1 MRQFMFITI
10 FATLLS
16 SAACATETSG
26 SITGYADG
34 GAQIV
39 VTSVDTGQVSGFMAT
54 CDGTYRAEPLKP
66 GRYQIVEG
74 GANHAVRTVGV
85 TAGQESHVDLAP
97 ESRRT
102 KCQAKDSKDKK

>member
-1 MRQFMFITI
+1 MRPFIFI
-10 FATLLS
+10 AAFATLLS
-16 SAACATETSG
+16 STASAAETTG
-26 SITGYADG
+26 GITGFANG

-39 VTSVDTGQVSGFMAT
+39 VTNVATGEVAGFMAK

-74 GANHAVRTVGV
+74 GPNHAVRTVGV
-85 TAGQESHVDLAP
+85 TAGLESHVDLAP

-102 KCQAKDSKDKK
+102 KCQDKDSK